1 MISREKAA
9 SDAALW
15 GDRARRTRK
24 RVAKVDV
31 CTPRHRHFARHEGRR
46 PESGV
51 NLQFQN
57 FKCNLFAR
65 NEGQTAKPGVRSR
78 LYMTLQHQTRMF

>member
-9 SDAALW
+9 SDVALCR
-15 GDRARRTRK
+15 DRARRTRK
-24 RVAKVDV
+24 RVAKVAY
-31 CTPRHRHFARHEGRR
+31 CSPRHRHFARHEGRW
-46 PESGV
+46 PESGA

-65 NEGQTAKPGVRSR
+65 NEGQTAKPGVRLR
-78 LYMTLQHQTRMF
+78 LYNIKRAFLKPV